1 MTTMESIGWKHSIFI
16 GMVITEVCSPSSK
29 LDYTLNICILLHVNY
44 ASLNFLNVKVGNK
57 GYILVQMWLCFNPEK

>member
-44 ASLNFLNVKVGNK
+44 ASLNFLNVDYPRYSEEVHSA
-57 GYILVQMWLCFNPEK
+57 LL